1 MNISTVFQP
10 GWKWCGIALLCGAL
24 LGALA
29 GWWVTDNKFAA
40 DIATLKQ
47 QHGED
52 LKAISDEAS
61 AQRDKNAALE
71 HAFSSAVAKSDQ
83 KHAQELND
91 ALAENK
97 ALRESISNGSRQL
110 QLAITGRG
118 RAWIISKNGGNTHA
132 SVSLQIDSYA
142 IGSGS
147 MIARAV
153 MHCDK
158 GAEYAV
164 KVATEL
170 DIYSGGDI
178 QTFTAET
185 EMQKRVKDE

>member
-29 GWWVTDNKFAA
+29 GWWVTDNKFTA

-47 QHGED
+47 QHAED

-71 HAFSSAVAKSDQ
+71 HAFSSAVVKSDQ
-83 KHAQELND
+83 KHTQELNN

-97 ALRESISNGSRQL
+97 ALRDAVTSGSRQL
-110 QLAITGRG
+110 QFAKAGLATCNLSKSAAAGASSVDNAAAVELSAEAGRNIYDI
-118 RAWIISKNGGNTHA
+118 RAGIISDQQKLKA
-132 SVSLQIDSYA
+132 LQDYI
-142 IGSGS
+142 
-147 MIARAV
+147 RAGQEAGV
-153 MHCDK
+153 
-158 GAEYAV
+158 
-164 KVATEL
+164 
-170 DIYSGGDI
+170 IS
-178 QTFTAET
+178 
-185 EMQKRVKDE
+185 R